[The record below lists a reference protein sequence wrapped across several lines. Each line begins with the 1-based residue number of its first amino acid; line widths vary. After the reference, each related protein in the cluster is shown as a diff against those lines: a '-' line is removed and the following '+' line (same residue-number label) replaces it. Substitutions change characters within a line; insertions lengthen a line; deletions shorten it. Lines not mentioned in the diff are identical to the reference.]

1 MLYIYIQLPTNNT
14 LMKRRK
20 GDSKA
25 KDSRGNICTGFKFTS
40 LVFLTNR
47 ICEYALTK

>member
-1 MLYIYIQLPTNNT
+1 MLYIQYIYNCKLYNT
-14 LMKRRK
+14 LTKRRK

-40 LVFLTNR
+40 LMFLTNR
-47 ICEYALTK
+47 ICTN